1 MKNEKIKIAIIS
13 ILTLIGTYCITTA
26 NVQLPMVENDGSIYI
41 KFITL
46 MVLFG
51 FFSFWASLGDL
62 VCKYHKE
69 KQYSSQKVRRVI

>member
-13 ILTLIGTYCITTA
+13 ILTLIGTYYITTTG
-26 NVQLPMVENDGSIYI
+26 VQLPMVENDGSIYI

-51 FFSFWASLGDL
+51 FFGFWVSLGDL
-62 VCKYHKE
+62 VYKYYTE
-69 KQYSSQKVRRVI
+69 KQYTP

>member
-1 MKNEKIKIAIIS
+1 MKIEKIKTVLVS
-13 ILTLIGTYCITTA
+13 ILTLIGTYYISTA

-46 MVLFG
+46 MLLFG

-62 VCKYHKE
+62 IYKYHKE
-69 KQYSSQKVRRVI
+69 KEVKC